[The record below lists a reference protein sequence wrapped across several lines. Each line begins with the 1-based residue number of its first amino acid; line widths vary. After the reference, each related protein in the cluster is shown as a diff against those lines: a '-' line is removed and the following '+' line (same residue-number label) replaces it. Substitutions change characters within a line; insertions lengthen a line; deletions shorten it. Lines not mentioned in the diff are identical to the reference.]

1 MQPDKTMEKP
11 GSITTGSS
19 RDLLRI
25 LASDRDEAMAA
36 YQRWRRGIDFTG
48 PVDEA
53 TTQVLPQLH
62 EALLRLG
69 VEDPLAGV
77 FRGIGRRAWYE
88 NQTLLAGAQPA
99 FEALVRAG
107 IGFTVVGELPL
118 MLVAYASA
126 YLRRVGQI
134 DFVVAPE
141 QAQEAT
147 RLING
152 AKWQAAPLTAADLA
166 YRHSRRFSGPAGRA
180 LVLHWHFIGAA
191 ATLRVDRCFM
201 DRRQAWDMQGIAAL
215 RLAPGAALLHFLLS
229 DVPPLG
235 THPAL
240 WMADALALIRSTG
253 QQPDWQAIVDFA
265 IAENLASRLRLRLA
279 LLADLPVSLPDDVFA
294 RLAAAPASLPDRIEG
309 FLQRRHP
316 AASRWS
322 VFADY
327 LRSQRPAG
335 LVASMAAFPHFL
347 RHRWEL
353 TGRRQIPAALG
364 CYLMRRLRLS
374 RVSQAD

>member
-1 MQPDKTMEKP
+1 MEQR
-11 GSITTGSS
+11 GSMTTGSS
-19 RDLLRI
+19 RDLLCI
-25 LASDRDEAMAA
+25 LAGDRDEAMAA

-99 FEALVRAG
+99 FEALGRAG

-118 MLVAYASA
+118 MLAVYASA

-134 DFVVAPE
+134 DLVVAPE
-141 QAQEAT
+141 QAQEAA

-152 AKWQAAPLTAADLA
+152 AKWQAAPLTGADLA
-166 YRHSRRFSGPAGRA
+166 YRHKRRFIGPADRA
-180 LVLHWHFIGAA
+180 LALHWHFIGAA
-191 ATLRVDRCFM
+191 ATPRVDSYFR
-201 DRRQAWDMQGIAAL
+201 DRRQAWDMQGTEAL
-215 RLAPGAALLHFLLS
+215 RLVPDAALLHFLLS
-229 DVPPLG
+229 DLPPLG
-235 THPAL
+235 AQPSL
-240 WMADALALIRSTG
+240 WMADALALIRSMG
-253 QQPDWQAIVDFA
+253 HQPDWQAITDFA
-265 IAENLASRLRLRLA
+265 IAEKLASRLRQRLT
-279 LLADLPVSLPDDVFA
+279 LLAGFPVGPPDVVSG

-309 FLQRRHP
+309 FLQRRHT

-327 LRSQRPAG
+327 LRSQRPNGMIAG
-335 LVASMAAFPHFL
+335 MMAFPHFL

-353 TGRRQIPAALG
+353 TGRRQIPTALG
-364 CYLMRRLRLS
+364 CYLMRRLRSS
-374 RVSQAD
+374 RVSPAN

>member
-1 MQPDKTMEKP
+1 MQPDKTMEQR
-11 GSITTGSS
+11 GSMTVGSS

-25 LASDRDEAMAA
+25 LAGERDEAMAA
-36 YQRWRRGIDFTG
+36 YRRWRRGIDFTG

-88 NQTLLAGAQPA
+88 NQTLLAAAQPA
-99 FEALVRAG
+99 FEALARAG

-118 MLVAYASA
+118 MLAVYASA

-134 DFVVAPE
+134 DLVVAPE
-141 QAQEAT
+141 KAQEAT

-152 AKWQAAPLTAADLA
+152 AKWEGAPLTGEDLA
-166 YRHSRRFSGPAGRA
+166 YRYKRRFSGPAGRA
-180 LVLHWHFIGAA
+180 LALHWHFVGAA
-191 ATLRVDRCFM
+191 ATPRVDGYFN

-215 RLAPGAALLHFLLS
+215 RLAPDDALLHFLLS

-235 THPAL
+235 AQPAL
-240 WMADALALIRSTG
+240 WMADTLVLIRSMG
-253 QQPDWQAIVDFA
+253 HQPDWQAMANFA
-265 IAENLASRLRLRLA
+265 IAEKLASRLRQRLT
-279 LLADLPVSLPDDVFA
+279 LLAGLPLGPPDDVFA
-294 RLAAAPASLPDRIEG
+294 RLAAAPASLPDRIER

-316 AASRWS
+316 AASRLS

-327 LRSQRPAG
+327 LRSQRPSGMIA
-335 LVASMAAFPHFL
+335 AMTAFPHFL

-353 TGRRQIPAALG
+353 AGRRQIPTALG
-364 CYLMRRLRLS
+364 CYLMRRLRPS
-374 RVSQAD
+374 RVSPAD